1 MKFEAPKAIHLKD
14 YTPPPFWAKQVHLTF
29 DIHADRTLVISKT
42 TYERSDKDPQKTVD
56 LSLHGNDLD
65 LKGIRLNDSPLPQ
78 TAYLATPD
86 QLIVRNVPNFF
97 ELELVTELKPQD
109 NKSLEGLYQS
119 GPLLCT
125 QCEPEGFRRITYFLD
140 RPDVMATYTTRIIA
154 NKKDFPVLLSNGNP
168 MEAGDLPAG
177 RHYMVWHDPYP
188 KPCYLFALVAGD
200 LAHQESRFATQSGR
214 EVTLRIYVEKPDIN
228 KCDFAMQALKLA
240 MKWDEDTYGLEYD
253 LDIFMIVAVSSFNAG
268 AMENKGLNIF
278 NSKYVLANPETAT
291 DNDFLNIL
299 GVIGHEYF
307 HNWSGNRV
315 TCRDWFQLSLKEGF
329 TVFRDQEFSAD
340 MSNPAVARIRQAVN
354 IKSGQFAEDRSPM
367 AHPVRPDS
375 YVEINNFYTQ
385 TVYSKGAEVIRMM
398 HTIIGAEGFHKG
410 AALYFQ
416 RHDGQAVTIEDFVK
430 AMEDANSVSLSQ
442 FMQWYHQAGT
452 PTLTCSSRY
461 DSAQKQLTLNFK
473 QTLPP
478 TPGQMHKKNH
488 VIPVRMGLIDRQ
500 GQAIPLIRQGQ
511 SGPAKAEEVLL
522 VTEAEQ
528 TFVFANVAQAPILSL
543 LRGFSAPVY
552 LETTVTR
559 EDRIF
564 LMSHDPDEY
573 NRFEAGQQL
582 AVEEVMR
589 MGTSALQN
597 VTPKADTSYLQAF
610 GTQLRDHALDP
621 AFMAEAIALPDAD
634 YLANLTATVNIEQID
649 TGLRSLTRLLGEAHW
664 DSLWDLYQ
672 RHHHPT
678 APAGAPTA
686 VGPRKLKNK
695 CLQYLT
701 ATGRSEAWD
710 LAYRQFE
717 DAHNMTDSVMALF
730 CITNDTSP
738 RREKVFQRFYDRW
751 HHEKLVLDKW
761 FSMQAATERH
771 DAIAT
776 IEGLLRHKDYDRYYP
791 NRVYSVFGPFM
802 RLDPVGMH
810 HPSGRGYEIL
820 MDEILA
826 IDAYNGQVA
835 SRLAQK
841 LANFKQLDANR
852 QKLVRQCLEK
862 ILAKPGLSRDVL
874 EVVSKGLA

>member
-1 MKFEAPKAIHLKD
+1 MKFEAPKAIYLKD
-14 YTPPPFWAKQVHLTF
+14 YTQPPFWAKQVHLTF

-42 TYERSDKDPQKTVD
+42 AYERNGNAPQKTVD
-56 LSLHGNDLD
+56 LSLHGDGLD

-86 QLIVRNVPNFF
+86 QLIVRNVPDFF

-168 MEAGDLPAG
+168 MESGDLPAG

-200 LAHQESRFATQSGR
+200 LAHQESRFTTQTGR
-214 EVTLRIYVEKPDIN
+214 EVTIRIYVEKPDIN

-240 MKWDEDTYGLEYD
+240 MKWDEDTYGLVYD

-430 AMEDANSVSLSQ
+430 AMEDANGVSLSQ
-442 FMQWYHQAGT
+442 FMHWYH
-452 PTLTCSSRY
+452 
-461 DSAQKQLTLNFK
+461 
-473 QTLPP
+473 
-478 TPGQMHKKNH
+478 
-488 VIPVRMGLIDRQ
+488 
-500 GQAIPLIRQGQ
+500 
-511 SGPAKAEEVLL
+511 
-522 VTEAEQ
+522 
-528 TFVFANVAQAPILSL
+528 
-543 LRGFSAPVY
+543 
-552 LETTVTR
+552 
-559 EDRIF
+559 
-564 LMSHDPDEY
+564 
-573 NRFEAGQQL
+573 
-582 AVEEVMR
+582 
-589 MGTSALQN
+589 
-597 VTPKADTSYLQAF
+597 
-610 GTQLRDHALDP
+610 
-621 AFMAEAIALPDAD
+621 
-634 YLANLTATVNIEQID
+634 
-649 TGLRSLTRLLGEAHW
+649 
-664 DSLWDLYQ
+664 
-672 RHHHPT
+672 
-678 APAGAPTA
+678 
-686 VGPRKLKNK
+686 
-695 CLQYLT
+695 
-701 ATGRSEAWD
+701 
-710 LAYRQFE
+710 
-717 DAHNMTDSVMALF
+717 
-730 CITNDTSP
+730 
-738 RREKVFQRFYDRW
+738 
-751 HHEKLVLDKW
+751 
-761 FSMQAATERH
+761 
-771 DAIAT
+771 
-776 IEGLLRHKDYDRYYP
+776 
-791 NRVYSVFGPFM
+791 
-802 RLDPVGMH
+802 
-810 HPSGRGYEIL
+810 
-820 MDEILA
+820 
-826 IDAYNGQVA
+826 
-835 SRLAQK
+835 
-841 LANFKQLDANR
+841 
-852 QKLVRQCLEK
+852 
-862 ILAKPGLSRDVL
+862 
-874 EVVSKGLA
+874 